1 MPMPVDLV
9 STEIE
14 GVLEVYT
21 RQFNDERGF
30 FSEAY
35 SKRMWSE
42 AGFTETFVQ
51 DCLSKSA
58 KGVLRGMHYQL
69 APHGMGKLVRVITG
83 AIFDVGIDLR
93 RESRTFGKWVG
104 RELTGENHMA
114 LYFPPSFAHGFVALA
129 DDTLVYYKCTSI
141 HAPEAER
148 AILYNDPDV
157 AIDWPLEPA
166 IISQKDKDAPRFKDA
181 EYNF

>member
-1 MPMPVDLV
+1 MPMPVDFTP
-9 STEIE
+9 TEIE
-14 GVLEVYT
+14 GVLEVHT
-21 RQFNDERGF
+21 KRFSDERGF

-35 SKRMWSE
+35 SQKIWSE
-42 AGFTETFVQ
+42 AGFTELFVQ

-69 APHGMGKLVRVITG
+69 APHGMGKLVRVISG

-93 RESRTFGKWVG
+93 RESPTFGKWVG
-104 RELTGENHMA
+104 RELTADNNVA

-129 DDTLVYYKCTSI
+129 NDTLVYYKCTNI
-141 HAPEAER
+141 HTPEAER
-148 AILYNDPDV
+148 AIFYEDPDV
-157 AIDWPLEPA
+157 GIDWPLQPS
-166 IISQKDKDAPRFKDA
+166 IVSQKDKEAPLFQEA